1 MNVRGALLLLR
12 VYPRPGAARARAV
25 RTVVRAAEAGD
36 PAAVRAFAQAAG
48 SPLGETLW
56 RAWLALSARRWSSP
70 LLDVL
75 SPVPGVLVD
84 AAWTDWLDEHDD
96 RLWSLLDR
104 WDRAATPDAR
114 LRVASLSRL
123 ARGDGDD
130 DADAATDVPPDVLAE
145 AAARFDHPIGDRA
158 RARLAAHPAPD
169 AVDAL
174 CAIAVTAAAESPD
187 LTAFCVAH
195 HLAPSGQVE
204 RAAFFVRTGQHEQ
217 HRALDGDGALLAMA
231 YRTAAPEVRADLRT
245 IMAAEGDSE
254 LIRVVVAGER
264 RDRVAELS
272 DAELDYLGHHLA
284 EHRRWPEL
292 RGLVRDLPLAKAA
305 AAARLLPEDER
316 TGDDADLLA
325 LLATRPWQELR
336 ETVGRLPAEHLTRFG
351 TPRNSMAVSISPDS
365 AELAVSWPEG
375 RSTPTTLH
383 VETLRIGSGQ
393 STMHVTGTT
402 DSGFLHP
409 LLHLGD
415 EILLN
420 RQTDLR
426 WRLDRVFPERHTFD
440 SPEGMSPHLRRTSR
454 GAVMIHLEGLAFA
467 DPGADRMRLVPVHSF
482 RKMMGGIAVSLQNRC
497 QLTTLPAAR
506 LIAFSDLHNEIYVTT
521 EDAAEVRKIP
531 ADEFAGDDCS
541 VDALAFLD
549 PNTLAVHGHA
559 REGLTISQ
567 HTEIWEL
574 PPDGV
579 PHRTAAH
586 DGPVRDRWPVEE
598 WEGASLD
605 PFFAHQILTADLVTP
620 HFGGVHPG
628 IPWLQAKGQAKSKFR
643 RFLAMPLAGDML
655 VTSSGEMQYETLEIH
670 SRHLPTARA
679 FLERPFLHCTPQDL
693 QRTRELRLKIG
704 DPVVRDALELLGNCL
719 AHRFGGDIALG
730 TGPAPAAG
738 PTDIALSRQQNGN
751 A

>member
-1 MNVRGALLLLR
+1 MNVRGAVLLLR
-12 VYPRPGAARARAV
+12 VYPRRGAARTRAV

-36 PAAVRAFAQAAG
+36 PAAVRAFAQATG
-48 SPLGETLW
+48 SPLSETMW
-56 RAWLALSARRWSSP
+56 RTWLDVSLQRWASP

-75 SPVPGVLVD
+75 SPPPDMLVN

-96 RLWSLLDR
+96 RLWSLLDG
-104 WDRAATPDAR
+104 WGRAAAPDAAP
-114 LRVASLSRL
+114 RVASLSRL
-123 ARGDGDD
+123 ARGDD
-130 DADAATDVPPDVLAE
+130 DADLAPDVLAE

-158 RARLAAHPAPD
+158 RARLAAHPEPD
-169 AVDAL
+169 AVETL
-174 CAIAVTAAAESPD
+174 CAVAVESPD

-195 HLAPSGQVE
+195 HLAPSDPVE

-217 HRALDGDGALLAMA
+217 HRALDGDGTLLAMA
-231 YRTAAPEVRADLRT
+231 YRTAAPDVRARLRT
-245 IMAAEGDSE
+245 IMAAEGDSD

-264 RDRVAELS
+264 RDRVAEMS

-284 EHRRWPEL
+284 ECRRWPEL

-325 LLATRPWQELR
+325 LLTARPWQELR
-336 ETVGRLPAEHLTRFG
+336 ATVGRLPAEHLTTFG
-351 TPRNSMAVSISPDS
+351 TPRNSMAASISPDS
-365 AELAVSWPEG
+365 AELAVSWPED

-383 VETLRIGSGQ
+383 VETVRIGAGE
-393 STMHVTGTT
+393 STLHFTGRT

-415 EILLN
+415 EILLS
-420 RQTDLR
+420 RRTDLR
-426 WRLDRVFPERHTFD
+426 WHLDRVFPERHTFD

-467 DPGADRMRLVPVHSF
+467 DPGADRLRLVPVHSF
-482 RKMMGGIAVSLQNRC
+482 RKMMAGRAVSLENRC

-506 LIAFSDLHNEIYVTT
+506 LIAFSDLRNEIFVTT
-521 EDAAEVRKIP
+521 EDGADVRKIP
-531 ADEFAGDDCS
+531 ADEFAGDCS
-541 VDALAFLD
+541 IDALSFLG

-559 REGLTISQ
+559 RDGLTISQ

-574 PPDGV
+574 PPDGA
-579 PHRTAAH
+579 PHRTGAH

-598 WEGASLD
+598 WEGSSLD
-605 PFFAHQILTADLVTP
+605 PFFAHQVLTANLVTP

-628 IPWLQAKGQAKSKFR
+628 IPWLQATREKFR

-655 VTSSGEMQYETLEIH
+655 VTSSGEMQHETLEIH

-693 QRTRELRLKIG
+693 QRTRELRLKIA
-704 DPVVRDALELLGNCL
+704 DPAVRDALDLLGNCL

-738 PTDIALSRQQNGN
+738 PTDIALSRQQGGD